1 MGLADPKDKVKEDGV
16 QPPDQDLRA
25 PGDPALGGD
34 SVALAARSRLLLSV
48 ESEQKGN

>member
-1 MGLADPKDKVKEDGV
+1 MGSADPKGKGKEDGV

-34 SVALAARSRLLLSV
+34 SGPGSQKPTAFVGG
-48 ESEQKGN
+48 SEQKGN